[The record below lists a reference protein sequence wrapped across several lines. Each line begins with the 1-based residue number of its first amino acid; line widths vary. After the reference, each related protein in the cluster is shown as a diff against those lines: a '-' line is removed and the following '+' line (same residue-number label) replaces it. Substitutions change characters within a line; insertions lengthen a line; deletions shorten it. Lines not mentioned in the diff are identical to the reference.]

1 MTWMAALSL
10 ECVHGRSVH
19 AAAHVALSAIRA
31 ITDAEGELFSHPNLG
46 AEVPA
51 RAVPR
56 SARAPTM
63 ARARRRSPSSPR
75 RRDETPL
82 KHGPRGKPAKCAV
95 LRPAALLLNVLQIS
109 DVSHETPCNAC
120 VHVGRQRVP
129 AKHEARQT
137 EAVGIAVVI
146 RRDRPGQR
154 VVGHRTIVA
163 IRCVILPPAVTRL
176 APGSESIGCDREAPA
191 SDDLHPR
198 RRALRGRPATPDQC
212 RRDAP
217 IGPTPRQRIRARGV
231 TRSAVDG

>member
-1 MTWMAALSL
+1 MQASSPAPLRRPLRTTSRSAARDFSSSTDAEVVLMTWMAALSL

-129 AKHEARQT
+129 AKHEARQD
-137 EAVGIAVVI
+137 GSG
-146 RRDRPGQR
+146 RDRGRKPG
-154 VVGHRTIVA
+154 
-163 IRCVILPPAVTRL
+163 
-176 APGSESIGCDREAPA
+176 GSPWAES
-191 SDDLHPR
+191 
-198 RRALRGRPATPDQC
+198 RRAPDHRC
-212 RRDAP
+212 NPVRDPPTGGHAP
-217 IGPTPRQRIRARGV
+217 CAG
-231 TRSAVDG
+231 